1 MKYVYAPLGLLLK
14 YRCNII
20 IYLVNEARRLSVGRR
35 VGAAVHIYK
44 YKRVPYLRYMY
55 YLLLLL
61 SLSYDFG
68 FRLLLSSTTDERI
81 KI

>member
-44 YKRVPYLRYMY
+44 YKRVPIPTIYVLFIIIVVTVVRLRF
-55 YLLLLL
+55 
-61 SLSYDFG
+61 SII
-68 FRLLLSSTTDERI
+68 TE
-81 KI
+81 